1 MQNAPALPIGAIL
14 GSMLL
19 AVAAVVSVVS
29 HAGGQAALSESQIG
43 LVAWA
48 LTLAIFGLQGVVSI
62 LLEGRELR
70 PGRFA
75 PRLTSPLSLVIG
87 ILSGLLFAVAAFLGF
102 AIASGLSTAVVG
114 SAAGAGCLVLALL
127 MLLFKEAFVGHESH
141 IDLRD
146 DGVPW

>member
-1 MQNAPALPIGAIL
+1 
-14 GSMLL
+14 
-19 AVAAVVSVVS
+19 
-29 HAGGQAALSESQIG
+29 LSESQIG